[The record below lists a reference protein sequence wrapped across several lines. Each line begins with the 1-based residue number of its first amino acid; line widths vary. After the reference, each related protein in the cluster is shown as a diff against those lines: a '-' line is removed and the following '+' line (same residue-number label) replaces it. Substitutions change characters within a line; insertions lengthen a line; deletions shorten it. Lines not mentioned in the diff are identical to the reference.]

1 MKIKRFLLALTLT
14 ACSIPAAA
22 QQVAVGD
29 GDWSDL
35 PLMIVHDEK
44 TIPVKTVEK
53 IRNLVVSGECQIPG
67 VSKRKVDMTV
77 PFIVRFN
84 AKGGV
89 ENLVVKKVGCAKAES
104 ILASLALGL
113 VWSGNF
119 KPTGENRTGW
129 YRSELSFMSL

>member
-1 MKIKRFLLALTLT
+1 MKKFLLAAAVI

-22 QQVAVGD
+22 QQVAVGE
-29 GDWSDL
+29 GDWSGL
-35 PLMIVHDEK
+35 PMMRFTDVK

-53 IRNLVVSGECQIPG
+53 IRQLVANGECQIPG

-89 ENLVVKKVGCAKAES
+89 ENLVVRKIGCAKAES

-119 KPTGENRTGW
+119 KPSGENQTGW
-129 YRSELSFMSL
+129 YQSELSFTSS